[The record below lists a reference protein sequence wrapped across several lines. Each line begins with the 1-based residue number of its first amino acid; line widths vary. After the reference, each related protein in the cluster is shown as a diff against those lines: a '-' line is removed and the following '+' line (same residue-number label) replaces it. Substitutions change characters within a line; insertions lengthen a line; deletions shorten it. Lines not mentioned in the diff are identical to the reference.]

1 MINTQTIG
9 LSPRFAGAGA
19 TGAAASG
26 AAAGGGWDA
35 GGLAG
40 GACGLAAALTG
51 VPQDVQNAP

>member
-9 LSPRFAGAGA
+9 LSPRFG
-19 TGAAASG
+19 GAAAAG
-26 AAAGGGWDA
+26 AAAIGATAGGGWDA
-35 GGLAG
+35 GADAG